1 MCWNPKMYTNM
12 VHVKSCGA
20 IMVGLAAVGMSMGYQ
35 TLHRTGNMR
44 ILLVN
49 VNTTASMTDAI
60 AASARAV
67 AGRGHRDSAL

>member
-1 MCWNPKMYTNM
+1 
-12 VHVKSCGA
+12 
-20 IMVGLAAVGMSMGYQ
+20 
-35 TLHRTGNMR
+35 MR

-67 AGRGHRDSAL
+67 AGRTPR